1 MFRSRWKLQP
11 KILRTAPELCL
22 MLPTTGF
29 ANNLKA
35 DATQKNGIGVFSSQT
50 KLKVLR
56 QTSLRNNSMVHFI
69 MYQINFISYES
80 YFLYG

>member
-35 DATQKNGIGVFSSQT
+35 DATQKNGIGVFFFSDEVESIASDVTEKQFDGT
-50 KLKVLR
+50 FYNVPD
-56 QTSLRNNSMVHFI
+56 QF
-69 MYQINFISYES
+69 YQ
-80 YFLYG
+80 L